1 MEKTGWDS
9 RRSTSGERARSRASA
24 GPAAAGLALV
34 SHHQPLRQPERSPAA
49 TNAVGGQNCVCG
61 RARGGPGGEAGR
73 GDGARRVGGTERGG
87 PGGRS
92 EEGQGDGARRRA
104 RKGGARGRGTARTGG
119 RARADQGRIRGGSG
133 ADHAAA

>member
-1 MEKTGWDS
+1 VEKTGWDS

-73 GDGARRVGGTERGG
+73 GDGARRAGGTERGG
-87 PGGRS
+87 PGDRARRARGTEGCGPGGRS
-92 EEGQGDGARRRA
+92 EADRAVRRVGGMGRDTQIDRA
-104 RKGGARGRGTARTGG
+104 F
-119 RARADQGRIRGGSG
+119 
-133 ADHAAA
+133 